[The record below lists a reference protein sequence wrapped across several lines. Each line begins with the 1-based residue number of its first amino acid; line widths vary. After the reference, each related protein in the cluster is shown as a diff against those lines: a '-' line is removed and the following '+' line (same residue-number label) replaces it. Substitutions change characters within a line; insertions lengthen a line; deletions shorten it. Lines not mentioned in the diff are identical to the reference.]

1 MTNVT
6 PGPGAEP
13 EWAAFVAI
21 DWGDRKNFWKLA
33 VAGSEQREKGEMGSE
48 PEEVDAWATGL
59 AVRFGDRPIAVILEQ
74 SRGALIYKLVK
85 YAHLVLFPVHSATAA
100 RYRKAF
106 HPSGSKSDPG
116 DADSLLDLLLRH
128 REELRELRPDNVPT
142 RLLRILVEQR
152 REMVD
157 DSTRYSN
164 RLTSCLKMYFPQVLK
179 WFDRV
184 SSPMVCA
191 FVQRWP
197 TLQRLRGAHPGTLRK
212 FFLEH
217 NCRSEELIRTRI
229 AEVRTAV
236 AATND
241 EAVIEGESLT
251 ALGLIGQIEALR
263 LHIDALDRRIREV
276 VQEHPDGSL
285 FSSFPGA
292 GEALAP
298 RLIAAFG
305 SDRARYS
312 SAEEVQ
318 HYSGIAP
325 VTETSGRKKWVH
337 FRRACPKFL
346 RQTFQEFAQ
355 HSMHKSEWAKAFY
368 RSEREKGQ
376 KHHCAVRKLA
386 YKWIRILFRCWKNG
400 TPYDEAVYQRSLEK
414 RRPAMKA
421 ALPPATT
428 GEWKNVAGFQKFSVN
443 PS

>member
-6 PGPGAEP
+6 PSPGAEP

-21 DWGDRKNFWKLA
+21 DWGDRKNVWKLA
-33 VAGSEQREKGEMGSE
+33 VAGSEQREEGETGSE

-59 AVRFGDRPIAVILEQ
+59 AVRFGGRPIAVILEQ
-74 SRGALIYKLVK
+74 SRGAMIYKLAK

-100 RYRKAF
+100 RYREAF
-106 HPSGSKSDPG
+106 HPSGAKSDPG
-116 DADSLLDLLLRH
+116 DTDSLLDLLLRH
-128 REELRELRPDNVPT
+128 RGELRQMRPDNVPT

-157 DSTRYSN
+157 DRTRYSN

-184 SSPMVCA
+184 SSPLACA

-197 TLQRLRGAHPGTLRK
+197 TLRKLREAHPGTLKK
-212 FFLEH
+212 FFVEH

-229 AEVRTAV
+229 AEARTAV
-236 AATND
+236 EATND
-241 EAVIEGESLT
+241 AAVIEGESLT
-251 ALGLIGQIEALR
+251 ALGLIAQIEVLR
-263 LHIDALDRRIREV
+263 LQIDVLDRRIGEL
-276 VQEHPDGSL
+276 VQEHPDGAL

-292 GEALAP
+292 GEALVP

-305 SDRARYS
+305 SDRTHFCDAD
-312 SAEEVQ
+312 EIQE
-318 HYSGIAP
+318 YSGIAP
-325 VTETSGRKKWVH
+325 VTKASGRKKCVQ

-355 HSMHKSEWAKAFY
+355 HSMQKSEWAKAFY
-368 RSEREKGQ
+368 QSEREKG
-376 KHHCAVRKLA
+376 KDHHCAVRKLGF
-386 YKWIRILFRCWKNG
+386 KWIRILFRCWKDG
-400 TPYDEAVYQRSLEK
+400 TPYDEALYLRSLEK
-414 RRPAMKA
+414 RR
-421 ALPPATT
+421 PATT
-428 GEWKNVAGFQKFSVN
+428 GEWKNVGGFQKFSVN